1 MDSSTELGHR
11 LRELRSWRKLSV
23 RAMAELSGIS
33 YGYYAKIERG
43 EKPVDSRQLLEAFAS
58 TLRVSPAELAG
69 KPYAPANPADSETR
83 AALITIEDVL
93 TGWSI
98 GESPDRRAMPWHE
111 ITANLTR
118 LQKVLRPR
126 ADFDGQAAMLPELIR
141 ELLAAVTEPEHRQD
155 ALLGLLDAYKTAAY
169 LAHDLGTPGLPTLA
183 VERMRQAAEEL
194 DDPTQRAEV
203 MWRRAHLLS
212 GANRTRQYELAAQ
225 VADAS
230 DVMPHMRGMANLTA
244 ALASAS
250 LGRSIDAATH
260 LDEADAIAH
269 RIDTDDQPWRLT
281 DFGRTNV
288 AIWRVA
294 IGVELGEGARVAEVA
309 TQVRPSDVPP
319 HRQAAFWMDYGRG
332 LLTERASRDRGVA
345 ALLQAERIAPQKT
358 RNNVFVRQAVAG
370 LLGSARGDAAGREL
384 RGLAWR
390 LGVAPTG

>member
-1 MDSSTELGHR
+1 MDSSTELGQR
-11 LRELRSWRKLSV
+11 LRELRSWRQLSV

-33 YGYYAKIERG
+33 FGYYAKIERG

-69 KPYAPANPADSETR
+69 KPYAPTDAAGEKTR
-83 AALITIEDVL
+83 AALTSIEDVL

-98 GESPDRRAMPWHE
+98 GEAPDRREVPWQV
-111 ITANLTR
+111 IAANLTR
-118 LQKVLRPR
+118 LKGVLRPR
-126 ADFDGQAAMLPELIR
+126 ADFSGQAEMLPGLIR
-141 ELLAAVTEPEHRQD
+141 QLLAAATEPDHRQA
-155 ALLGLLDAYKTAAY
+155 ALNGLLEAYKSAAY

-183 VERMRQAAEEL
+183 VERMRQAAEQL

-212 GANRTRQYELAAQ
+212 GANRSRQYELAAQ
-225 VADAS
+225 VADAT
-230 DVMPHMRGMANLTA
+230 DAMPHLRGMANLTA

-250 LGRSIDAATH
+250 LGRPVDAATH

-269 RIDTDDQPWRLT
+269 HIDTDDQPWRLT

-294 IGVELGEGARVAEVA
+294 IGVELGEGSRVAEVA
-309 TQVRPSDVPP
+309 TRVRLSDVPP

-332 LLTERASRDRGVA
+332 LLTERTSRERGVA

-370 LLGSARGDAAGREL
+370 MLGSARNDAAGREI